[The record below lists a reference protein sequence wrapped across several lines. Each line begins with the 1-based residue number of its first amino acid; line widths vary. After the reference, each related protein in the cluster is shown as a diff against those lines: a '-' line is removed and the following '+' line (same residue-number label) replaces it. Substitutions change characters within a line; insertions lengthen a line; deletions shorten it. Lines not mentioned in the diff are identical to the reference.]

1 MSVSKSVHSD
11 CQVGCCSESN
21 KDGVCAARAAEDVAL
36 EPVQERLA
44 LLLSFARAHTRE
56 RKRLSV
62 LLCFGVCECQ
72 CVRVCAYVRA
82 CASACV
88 GVGVGACVLACLC
101 MRVRVTMSCRPA
113 SVDSP

>member
-72 CVRVCAYVRA
+72 CVRACLHTCVRARVRVWVLALLLACLRA
-82 CASACV
+82 CA
-88 GVGVGACVLACLC
+88 CLC
-101 MRVRVTMSCRPA
+101 VSRCN
-113 SVDSP
+113 VDQHL

>member
-11 CQVGCCSESN
+11 CRVCCCSESN
-21 KDGVCAARAAEDVAL
+21 KDGVCTARAAEDVAL

-44 LLLSFARAHTRE
+44 RLLSFARAHTRE

-72 CVRVCAYVRA
+72 CVRACLHTCVRARVRVWVLALLLACLRA
-82 CASACV
+82 CA
-88 GVGVGACVLACLC
+88 CLC
-101 MRVRVTMSCRPA
+101 VSRCN
-113 SVDSP
+113 VDQHL

>member
-44 LLLSFARAHTRE
+44 RLLSFARAHTRE

-72 CVRVCAYVRA
+72 CVRACLHTCVRARVRVWVLALLLACLRA
-82 CASACV
+82 CA
-88 GVGVGACVLACLC
+88 CLC
-101 MRVRVTMSCRPA
+101 VSRCN
-113 SVDSP
+113 VDQHL